1 VFVNV
6 VGGMRLDEPAVDLGL
21 ALAVASS
28 QREVPVDPAT
38 LVLGEVGLAGE
49 VRAVQQVEPRVAEA
63 AKMGFKRFLLPAAN
77 AKKLKRPGV
86 VAVRTL
92 REAIDLAL
100 A

>member
-1 VFVNV
+1 
-6 VGGMRLDEPAVDLGL
+6 
-21 ALAVASS
+21 
-28 QREVPVDPAT
+28 
-38 LVLGEVGLAGE
+38 
-49 VRAVQQVEPRVAEA
+49 
-63 AKMGFKRFLLPAAN
+63 MGFKRFLLPAAN